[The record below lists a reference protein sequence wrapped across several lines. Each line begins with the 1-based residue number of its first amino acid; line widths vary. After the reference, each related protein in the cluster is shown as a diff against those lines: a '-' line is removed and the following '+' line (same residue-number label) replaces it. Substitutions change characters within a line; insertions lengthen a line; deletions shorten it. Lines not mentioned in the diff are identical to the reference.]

1 MVGVLALPVVLAI
14 GMTWMALGVSNW
26 LGFPA
31 PGLFAWMVPGLVL
44 NIAILSGLD
53 ILRQSKTSD
62 LLAGQVAD
70 TQAGG
75 MLLLILL
82 TIFPVYLIWWLP
94 AGGATLGNGWLVVV
108 PVILLSYGLPYMA
121 WRLSDR
127 FYKGIR

>member
-1 MVGVLALPVVLAI
+1 
-14 GMTWMALGVSNW
+14 
-26 LGFPA
+26 
-31 PGLFAWMVPGLVL
+31 
-44 NIAILSGLD
+44 
-53 ILRQSKTSD
+53 
-62 LLAGQVAD
+62 LAGQVAD

-82 TIFPVYLIWWLP
+82 TIFPVYLIWWLS

-127 FYKGIR
+127 LYKCIR